1 MTTESPWLGLVKTK
15 LSEVNKENNNLGGTQ
30 ALREAI
36 NRARKSYV
44 KTTKPTS
51 VINKIKEE

>member
-1 MTTESPWLGLVKTK
+1 MANESPWLGLVKNK
-15 LSEVNKENNNLGGTQ
+15 LSEVNRENKNIGGTQ

-36 NRARKSYV
+36 TRARKSYV

-51 VINKIKEE
+51 VINPKL